1 VAVGAFA
8 IGVGAALV
16 GASAAMGDP
25 GPPSTAPSAPAPP
38 TSSTG
43 SGGPTTITTTT
54 QPRPTD
60 QTPPPRAH
68 DLRVTAPNPGQIVLT
83 WTLVRPTDIASVW
96 VNRGPAWRCPQVPV
110 ASPGFYAGT
119 TIGPVA
125 RRLRQVDKGERDTK
139 RYCYAVFT
147 LDKAGNWA
155 KPVTHLIRNPG
166 DTTPPAAVTGMTAVF
181 GQGGAVHL
189 AWTNPRD
196 AVHDLVVRGRGSGC
210 PHFAAD
216 GTQVGTR
223 RLRTSEVDST
233 GPGAGT
239 YCYAVFAYDAAGNV
253 SPTMTSTVEPPT
265 TTTAPQTASAS
276 PPPSQPGSSGSSLPT
291 VVALIG
297 GSALVIA
304 GLGYATLRLLRR
316 EWEWHART
324 GYGIRDLVSIEV
336 RDSDRL
342 ALVIPAIIGVCIAG
356 AVVLLVL
363 SL

>member
-96 VNRGPAWRCPQVPV
+96 VNRGPASRCPQVPV

-119 TIGPVA
+119 TIGPLA
-125 RRLRQVDKGERDTK
+125 RRLRQVDKSERDTK

-166 DTTPPAAVTGMTAVF
+166 DTIAPAAVTGLTTVF
-181 GQGGAVHL
+181 GKGGAVRL
-189 AWTNPRD
+189 AWTNPPD
-196 AVHDLVVRGRGSGC
+196 AASDVVVRRRGSGC
-210 PHFAAD
+210 PHFATD
-216 GTQVGTR
+216 GTRVGTR
-223 RLRTSEVDST
+223 SLRRSEVDTSVPAPGKYEVKLINT
-233 GPGAGT
+233 GATVHDITFATGT
-239 YCYAVFAYDAAGNV
+239 GDDVVPLAAAG
-253 SPTMTSTVEPPT
+253 ELDL
-265 TTTAPQTASAS
+265 A
-276 PPPSQPGSSGSSLPT
+276 LEH
-291 VVALIG
+291 VARPWFR
-297 GSALVIA
+297 V
-304 GLGYATLRLLRR
+304 
-316 EWEWHART
+316 
-324 GYGIRDLVSIEV
+324 RDLL
-336 RDSDRL
+336 DRHHVGEML
-342 ALVIPAIIGVCIAG
+342 ASQRLDDQ
-356 AVVLLVL
+356 LLVGITPRQQPRQDAHRPPRDAEARVDQL
-363 SL
+363 IFASGARR

>member
-1 VAVGAFA
+1 MAVGAFA

-43 SGGPTTITTTT
+43 SGGLTTITTTT

-96 VNRGPAWRCPQVPV
+96 VNRGPASRCPQVPV

-119 TIGPVA
+119 TIGPLA
-125 RRLRQVDKGERDTK
+125 RRLRQVDKSERDTK

-166 DTTPPAAVTGMTAVF
+166 DTIAPAAVTGLTTVF
-181 GQGGAVHL
+181 GKGGAVRL
-189 AWTNPRD
+189 AWTNPPD
-196 AVHDLVVRGRGSGC
+196 AASDVVVRGRGSGC
-210 PHFAAD
+210 PHFATD
-216 GTQVGTR
+216 GTRVGTR
-223 RLRTSEVDST
+223 SLRQSEVDSSVPA
-233 GPGAGT
+233 PGK
-239 YCYAVFAYDAAGNV
+239 YCYAVFAYDAAGNA
-253 SPTMTSTVEPPT
+253 SPAVTSSVEPPAPAPAT
-265 TTTAPQTASAS
+265 TSAVS
-276 PPPSQPGSSGSSLPT
+276 PPPSQPGSSGTSLPS

-297 GSALVIA
+297 GGALVIV